1 MFLIRQQSLRITLSS
16 RGQTFSSR
24 CSSRR
29 PCDRVSS
36 IIILSDSTTLADV
49 GSFVTFLGNISIS
62 SHTIWLKLD
71 VLVVRTFKNE
81 VKLSSLYLHFF
92 AGVRGKY
99 IWSKFA
105 TKQLIL
111 MAVRQGKK
119 GAICHGCYLYFDEV
133 IIRNICMNY
142 I

>member
-1 MFLIRQQSLRITLSS
+1 MRITLSS
-16 RGQTFSSR
+16 RGKLAR
-24 CSSRR
+24 IDAV
-29 PCDRVSS
+29 PGNHVIASS
-36 IIILSDSTTLADV
+36 IIILSESTSQADMR
-49 GSFVTFLGNISIS
+49 SLVTFLGNISIS

-71 VLVVRTFKNE
+71 MLVVRTFKNE

-119 GAICHGCYLYFDEV
+119 GAICHGCYLYFDEI